1 MPDHSPLLTELFG
14 NTPVLAHDSTQVSEA
29 EAAQL
34 AVRKMEA
41 SDALGLAQCIY
52 RCYGPSYPNPMMYQ
66 PQLIA
71 AALRDSSMF
80 SIVALT
86 PQGEVVGHCALSF
99 EDTTDPIPE
108 AAKLVVDPRYR
119 GHHISDRIAK
129 VRQGYAQE
137 LGIAGYWAACVSNHP
152 FSQDEVISSGGGEM
166 GLLING
172 QPGDVQMAGLS
183 NVSGVRHSLLPFYIS
198 IQSKPTPDTLP
209 NQASEQNPQVYLPS
223 YHHAFFTSLMKPLNL
238 QRTVISTASA
248 VKTKKT
254 SQLSTAIA
262 HLGAPAHLRIAVLG
276 DDLVQQLAK
285 EVEKLQPLAPP
296 VIYLDIPL
304 HNPLAAQEIETLE
317 QLGFFW
323 AAWLPNFERGGD
335 VLRLQRLQDQRVNE
349 QDIICARKAGEA
361 VRDHVLAE
369 WQRVQKNVQIINAAS
384 K

>member
-14 NTPVLAHDSTQVSEA
+14 NTLVLAHDSTQVSEA

-34 AVRKMEA
+34 EVRKMEA

-71 AALRDSSMF
+71 AALREGSMF

-99 EDTTDPIPE
+99 EAVTDPIPE

-119 GHHISDRIAK
+119 GHHISDRLAK
-129 VRQGYAQE
+129 IRQGYAQE
-137 LGIAGYWAACVSNHP
+137 MGIAGYWAACVSNHP
-152 FSQDEVISSGGGEM
+152 FSQDEVISTGGGET

-183 NVSGVRHSLLPFYIS
+183 NVSGVRHSLLPFYIA
-198 IQSKPTPDTLP
+198 IQSKPQPDALP
-209 NQASEQNPQVYLPS
+209 SQPSDQKLRVYLPP
-223 YHHAFFTSLMKPLNL
+223 YHHAFFTSLMAPLNL
-238 QRTVISTASA
+238 QRTVISTAITA
-248 VKTKKT
+248 KAKKT
-254 SQLSTAIA
+254 SQLTVAIA
-262 HLGAPAHLRIAVLG
+262 HPGAPAHLRIAVLG

-285 EVEKLQPLAPP
+285 EVEKLLPLVPP

-304 HNPLAAQEIETLE
+304 HNPLAAQEIEALE

-323 AAWLPNFERGGD
+323 ATWLPNFEQSGD

-349 QDIICARKAGEA
+349 QDIVCARKAGEA

-369 WQRVQKNVQIINAAS
+369 RQRVQRNVQKMNTAL
-384 K
+384 